1 VEGDP
6 PPAGFAERLA
16 FYERVV
22 ALGRDDPKI
31 YEKVGATNQ
40 LVIGPDWLDD
50 PELRSRILSEWDKL
64 GALVGSGA
72 PAPVAARD
80 GKD

>member
-22 ALGRDDPKI
+22 ALGCDDPKI